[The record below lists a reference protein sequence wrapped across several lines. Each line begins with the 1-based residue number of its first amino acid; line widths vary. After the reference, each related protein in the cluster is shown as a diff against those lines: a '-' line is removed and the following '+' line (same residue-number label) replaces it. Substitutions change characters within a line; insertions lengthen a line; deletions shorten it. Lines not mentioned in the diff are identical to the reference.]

1 MLREKK
7 ITIQDRNGELDFKIR
22 EMSAVKLES
31 WVMRAILL
39 LASAGSDIPANK
51 GIEGAATYL
60 ANHGLEALGKID
72 FDKAKPLLDEMLEA
86 CAFRIVD
93 RLEEAVTP
101 QTAEAY
107 IGDIKTLFT
116 LRKECLAINLNFFGN
131 GSQQSTPERASTVRL
146 NAR

>member
-7 ITIQDRNGELDFKIR
+7 ITIQDRNGELEFKIK

-51 GIEGAATYL
+51 GIEGAAAYL
-60 ANHGLEALGKID
+60 SKHGLEALGKIA
-72 FDKAKPLLDEMLEA
+72 FDKATPLLDEKLEA
-86 CAFRIVD
+86 CAFRIID
-93 RLEEAVTP
+93 KLEEAVTP

-116 LRKECLAINLNFFGN
+116 LRKECLAINLNFFGSGN
-131 GSQQSTPERASTVRL
+131 PSASQEKASTVRL
-146 NAR
+146 SAR